1 MTVIAI
7 ILVFLVFLV
16 ASFLGAMFS
25 GWLLW
30 LAWNNV
36 VTGLFDNVNDI
47 SYWGAVLIM
56 LVLNL
61 IFGGAA
67 RANKD

>member
-7 ILVFLVFLV
+7 IIVFLLL
-16 ASFLGAMFS
+16 ATLGAMFS

-36 VTGLFDNVNDI
+36 VTSLFDGVNDI
-47 SYWGAVLIM
+47 SYWGAVLVM

-61 IFGGAA
+61 IFGGAS
-67 RANKD
+67 RANKS